1 MKNKK
6 GFMVFG
12 AVATFIVMALGI
24 GLFSL
29 YQNYTQ
35 LQKQVYFNSANQG
48 SENPNIQKDLAQLQK
63 DVKNITDRQDKDAKY
78 ENDYSLNNGIIGRT
92 LKEMAEKYFI
102 ESNSVVV
109 NGAFRVGLRDSR
121 IFSFDFPASVY
132 KQFNEVNYDIAH
144 KDSQIISFT
153 QTSNYERI
161 FVEVDQSF
169 SSQTNFSVTCG
180 ESYDKDIQ
188 LAASVF
194 KNTLE
199 THEIDPTVYPN
210 LDTIDFCK
218 YVTKH
223 KQVKS
228 TYWNFLEAAPTL
240 LAPKEDRS
248 NQNMFFAYTFDTNK
262 FFDETNSNDTVE
274 SYRKRYVLILRK
286 ESFEST
292 YIDYHLF
299 QVWFKLPFANH
310 EGRNLREDKIQYAR
324 VEGILDTITQSL
336 IDKTVVLPLC
346 EYGCGY

>member
-1 MKNKK
+1 MENKK
-6 GFMVFG
+6 GFMVLG
-12 AVATFIVMALGI
+12 AVATFIVMALAI
-24 GLFSL
+24 GLFNL

-48 SENPNIQKDLAQLQK
+48 AANPNIQKDLHKLQADVTNLTKNQQAMVK
-63 DVKNITDRQDKDAKY
+63 DTNDSSLYSGVLGIT
-78 ENDYSLNNGIIGRT
+78 LV
-92 LKEMAEKYFI
+92 EMAEKYFI

-109 NGAFRVGLRDSR
+109 NGALRVGLRNSN
-121 IFSFDFPASVY
+121 IFSFDLPASVY

-161 FVEVDQSF
+161 SVDVDQSF
-169 SSQTNFSVTCG
+169 SPQTNFSVTCG

-228 TYWNFLEAAPTL
+228 TYWNFLEPAPTL
-240 LAPKEDRS
+240 LAPKENLS
-248 NQNMFFAYTFDTNK
+248 NQNTFFGYTFDTNK
-262 FFDETNSNDTVE
+262 FFDEMNSNDNVE
-274 SYRKRYVLILRK
+274 SYRKRYVLILSK
-286 ESFEST
+286 EFFDST

-299 QVWFKLPFANH
+299 QVWFKLPYPNH

-336 IDKTVVLPLC
+336 IDKTVVLPMC